1 MKFTL
6 DQTYLKGLVDKGSN
20 QLNGSFYVKGQ
31 IDLTKINQNN
41 GEAKLVVGNKTVT
54 LDYGPDCIEKF
65 GSVDMKKK
73 CPM

>member
-1 MKFTL
+1 MTKISG
-6 DQTYLKGLVDKGSN
+6 DLVTNKN
-20 QLNGSFYVKGQ
+20 NKLNGSFYVKGQ

-41 GEAKLVVGNKTVT
+41 GEAKLVVGDKTVT
-54 LDYGPDCIEKF
+54 LNYGPDCIEKF